1 MQIWQ
6 DELTITP
13 DYLDNHLVYVYVE
26 NGRPVAYYSLVEL
39 LYDQEFSCVTLQ
51 QGIWLDHMFVLPER
65 MGQGIGREL
74 FEHCLK
80 VLTDSGAESL
90 LVLADPNASGF
101 YEKMGCTYIDEYPS
115 TIEGRTTPHLEYRLT
130 SVQPA

>member
-1 MQIWQ
+1 MQVWQ

-13 DYLDNHLVYVYVE
+13 EYLESHLVYVFE
-26 NGRPVAYYSLVEL
+26 EDGRVVAYYSLVEL

-51 QGIWLDHMFVLPER
+51 QGVWLDHMFVLPCK

-74 FEHCLK
+74 FEHCLA
-80 VLTDSGAESL
+80 VLKHNGSESL
-90 LVLADPNASGF
+90 LVLADPNAAGF
-101 YEKMGCTYIDEYPS
+101 YEKMGCTYVEDYPS

-130 SVQPA
+130 AVEPA